1 MNNNLLTLNQL
12 ISNSSYTNVY
22 NYTNSLAEQLVV
34 GLLSINSKAGVNNQT
49 VICNIL
55 LQEFLLRIPYEQN
68 LDNLTIRFVGILN
81 KYSINILNYLIK
93 YQQLQNFYTMLQN
106 NQARTVN
113 YTTNLTSDITTS
125 NTTNQASAE
134 AFNPVDNSLVTM
146 NLSKAESNADVTADG
161 VSTASTSNSNF
172 DTSQNQTQETKH
184 NMNEADIT
192 IYNSIKFEMD
202 NLLQP
207 VLTALNSLF
216 YIFETTGDDYIW

>member
-12 ISNSSYTNVY
+12 ISNSSYTNLY

-34 GLLSINSKAGVNNQT
+34 GLLSTNAKSGVNNQT

-113 YTTNLTSDITTS
+113 YTTNLKSDITTS

-192 IYNSIKFEMD
+192 VYNSIKFEMD

-216 YIFETTGDDYIW
+216 YIFETTGDEYLW

>member
-34 GLLSINSKAGVNNQT
+34 GLLSTNAKSGVNNQT

-68 LDNLTIRFVGILN
+68 LDTLTIRFVGILN

-113 YTTNLTSDITTS
+113 YTTNLKSDITTS

-192 IYNSIKFEMD
+192 VYNSIKFEMD

>member
-34 GLLSINSKAGVNNQT
+34 GLLSTNAKSGVNNQT

-68 LDNLTIRFVGILN
+68 LDTLTIRFVGILN

-106 NQARTVN
+106 NQARTLN

-172 DTSQNQTQETKH
+172 DTSQNQKQETKH

-216 YIFETTGDDYIW
+216 YIFETTGDEYLW

>member
-12 ISNSSYTNVY
+12 ISNSSYTNIY

-34 GLLSINSKAGVNNQT
+34 GLLSTNAKSGVNNQT

-113 YTTNLTSDITTS
+113 YTTNLKSDITTS

-216 YIFETTGDDYIW
+216 YIFETTGDEYLW